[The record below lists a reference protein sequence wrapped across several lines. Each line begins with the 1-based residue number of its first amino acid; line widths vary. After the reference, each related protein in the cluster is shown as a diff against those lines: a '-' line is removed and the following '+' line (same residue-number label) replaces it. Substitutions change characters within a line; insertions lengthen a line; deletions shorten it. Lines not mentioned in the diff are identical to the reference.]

1 MYKFEVLPPQT
12 ADLDTHGLGAQKALA
27 RRLDDRW
34 PAFQCGLEES
44 PGSTERRYRLT
55 AGGRGSERK
64 PFQGKCHR
72 KQTTWV
78 STQARVKRCGKSAPR
93 PGQPGRQGKP
103 YREQGRIGVL
113 VLGLAPGTG
122 VFRPATRV
130 GRARRAVRPVP
141 EEWSSR
147 RRKPLDRTRLTGRL
161 AQMIDHGERALSNAL
176 ISAMGSCPTA
186 WWRIC
191 SP

>member
-1 MYKFEVLPPQT
+1 MLTNVKWVRGHGSQKGNI
-12 ADLDTHGLGAQKALA
+12 DTNGSDAQRARA
-27 RRLDDRW
+27 RRPDDRW
-34 PAFQCGLEES
+34 PARECGLEES

-55 AGGRGSERK
+55 AGGRASERK
-64 PFQGKCHR
+64 PVQGKCHR

-103 YREQGRIGVL
+103 YREQGRIGVP

-161 AQMIDHGERALSNAL
+161 AQIIHQGEPAWRNAP
-176 ISAMGSCPTA
+176 ISLPAVA
-186 WWRIC
+186 V
-191 SP
+191 